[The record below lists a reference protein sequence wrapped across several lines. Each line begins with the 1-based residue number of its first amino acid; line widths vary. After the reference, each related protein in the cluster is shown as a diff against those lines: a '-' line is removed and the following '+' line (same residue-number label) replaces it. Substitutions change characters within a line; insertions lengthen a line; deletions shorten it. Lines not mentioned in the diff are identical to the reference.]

1 MIEIRRDKCGI
12 YISGHAGYAEHGS
25 DIVCAGVSTLAQ
37 TLIASVEMLTDEKIQ
52 YAVSPGTV
60 DIEYGDLSEQAQF
73 LIDSFFIGAEM
84 IAATY
89 PENVRIL
96 PKH

>member
-1 MIEIRRDKCGI
+1 MIEIRREKRGI
-12 YISGHAGYAEHGS
+12 YISGHAGYAERGK

-52 YAVSPGTV
+52 YAISPGTV
-60 DIEYGDLSEQAQF
+60 DIKYGNLSEQAQL
-73 LIDSFFIGAEM
+73 LIDSFFVGAEL

-89 PENVRIL
+89 PDYLRVL
-96 PKH
+96 SKH

>member
-1 MIEIRRDKCGI
+1 MIEIRRGKRGI

-37 TLIASVEMLTDEKIQ
+37 TLIASVEMLTNEKIQ
-52 YAVSPGTV
+52 YAISPGTV
-60 DIEYGDLSEQAQF
+60 DIEYGDLSEQAQL